1 MMINRV
7 KPLFLTSLGAIA
19 VAVATQVQ
27 AIPPPPE
34 GPVRSYPTPFP
45 LSEPRYTSKR
55 IRDFR
60 AFESALATFSP
71 ERRTVLDKLLL
82 EATVPAMQGMMARG
96 EVTAEE
102 LVVYYVD
109 RIRRY
114 DINQLNSVLE
124 LNPEALVIA
133 RRLDDERRQG
143 NQWGGLHGIPVLIK
157 DNIATGDRMR
167 TTAGAVA
174 LKDWRVERDARL
186 VANLRR
192 SGALILGKANLSE
205 WTNDV
210 DPAMPSG
217 FSALGG
223 QTRHPY
229 GPFDPL
235 GSSSGSAV
243 SVAANLTAVSVGTET
258 QGSILRPAAT
268 SSVVGL
274 KPTHGLVSGDNVI
287 PLVDWMD
294 VPGPIGRSVVD
305 VATLLTALTQADE
318 EGEESS
324 DPAIARLQ
332 GTDFTRFLSLEAAR
346 SGG

>member
-34 GPVRSYPTPFP
+34 GPVRSYPTQFT

-82 EATVPAMQGMMARG
+82 EATVPTMQGMMARG

-143 NQWGGLHGIPVLIK
+143 NQWGGLLIK

-268 SSVVGL
+268 SGVVGL
-274 KPTHGLVSGDNVI
+274 KPTHGCCRAETHARIGQRRQRHPTGGLDGCARTDRAQRGGCGNAAHRAH
-287 PLVDWMD
+287 
-294 VPGPIGRSVVD
+294 PGR
-305 VATLLTALTQADE
+305 
-318 EGEESS
+318 
-324 DPAIARLQ
+324 
-332 GTDFTRFLSLEAAR
+332 
-346 SGG
+346 